1 MMLNVLLSIFIW
13 FKLSLNKFLMCKKFC
28 LLIMPNRTYK
38 LMASKLGV
46 EHTPRTHSI
55 LRGIRRG
62 SSKILKY
69 KKKTR
74 LLPLRRKRRRRNTR
88 RLTIP
93 MILSQVKSQLLILTA
108 YLLPMLKQKTTPSLK
123 KRARR
128 RMIHPKYEKKKH
140 PINARSTLE
149 KTSSQEDMGRKENHG
164 YRNPC
169 PFQVSPSNL
178 KKKIIIINFVN
189 G

>member
-13 FKLSLNKFLMCKKFC
+13 FKLSLNKFLMCKKIC

-38 LMASKLGV
+38 PTELKLGV
-46 EHTPRTHSI
+46 EHTPMTHSI
-55 LRGIRRG
+55 LRDIQRG
-62 SSKILKY
+62 SSKILKC

-74 LLPLRRKRRRRNTR
+74 LLALQRRKRRNTR

-93 MILSQVKSQLLILTA
+93 MILLQVKSQLLILTA
-108 YLLPMLKQKTTPSLK
+108 YLPPMLKQKTMPSLK
-123 KRARR
+123 KKTLR
-128 RMIHPKYEKKKH
+128 RMIHPRQGKKKH
-140 PINARSTLE
+140 PINARGILK

-164 YRNPC
+164 YRSPC

-178 KKKIIIINFVN
+178 KKKSTIINFVN

>member
-1 MMLNVLLSIFIW
+1 MSLIILLLRKTILIGGYKVSYMIILLLSKVYLVFLKEQLMMLNVLLTIFIW
-13 FKLSLNKFLMCKKFC
+13 FKLSLNKFLMCKKIC

-74 LLPLRRKRRRRNTR
+74 LLALRRKRRRRNTR

-93 MILSQVKSQLLILTA
+93 MILLQVKSQLLILTA
-108 YLLPMLKQKTTPSLK
+108 YLPPMLKQKTMSSLK
-123 KRARR
+123 KKKLRR
-128 RMIHPKYEKKKH
+128 VIHLRQEKKKH
-140 PINARSTLE
+140 PIN
-149 KTSSQEDMGRKENHG
+149 
-164 YRNPC
+164 
-169 PFQVSPSNL
+169 
-178 KKKIIIINFVN
+178 
-189 G
+189 

>member
-13 FKLSLNKFLMCKKFC
+13 FKLSLNKCLMCKKIC

-38 LMASKLGV
+38 LMESKLGV

-55 LRGIRRG
+55 LRGIQRG
-62 SSKILKY
+62 SSKILKC

-74 LLPLRRKRRRRNTR
+74 LLTLRRRKRRSTR

-93 MILSQVKSQLLILTA
+93 MILLQVKSQLLTLTA
-108 YLLPMLKQKTTPSLK
+108 YLPSMLKQKTMPSLK
-123 KRARR
+123 KKTRR
-128 RMIHPKYEKKKH
+128 RMILPRQEEKKH
-140 PINARSTLE
+140 PINSRSTLE

-169 PFQVSPSNL
+169 PFQVSSSNL
-178 KKKIIIINFVN
+178 KKKSTIINFVN